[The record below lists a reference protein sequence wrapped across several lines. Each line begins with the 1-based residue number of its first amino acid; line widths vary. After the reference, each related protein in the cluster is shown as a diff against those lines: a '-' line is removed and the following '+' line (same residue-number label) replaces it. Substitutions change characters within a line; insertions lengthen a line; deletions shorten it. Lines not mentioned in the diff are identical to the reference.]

1 MFNIENQ
8 GVNTYLTYKISEEDI
23 VDSLSLGM
31 LTNNKI
37 PGVADVLFTQMND
50 DRYLKYNISSRISVK
65 QFFEGIVTKN
75 VFFQYCRGLQE
86 HL

>member
-65 QFFEGIVTKN
+65 QFL
-75 VFFQYCRGLQE
+75 RAL
-86 HL
+86 

>member
-50 DRYLKYNISSRISVK
+50 DRYLK
-65 QFFEGIVTKN
+65 
-75 VFFQYCRGLQE
+75 
-86 HL
+86 